1 METWP
6 YEFFSKWWLK
16 SMIWPDLFASL
27 ELMDPRDSG
36 ILRLASVG
44 TYLDALSTIT
54 GEMSLK
60 ERSNLILLDR
70 ALHEHWGLGHNVIL
84 NWCPQGDGISLL
96 VIPHYGVAEYSGHED
111 DLGLAQDGAARRPK
125 QDFFQALLSGRRCL
139 TSAQLNKVSRLL
151 GVVPTHVPLREPLK
165 NTPAQNEI
173 IEKLVKR
180 YSISYVPNRG
190 VCLFDIVGFSLLTPF
205 EQMMQ
210 LNSLS
215 YSLNSAQSRLL
226 TKRIGVDFSRTTT
239 GDGFYVWNRDLSLE
253 GNVNLYH
260 FMQLALADNA
270 IARKKAQHNTVPKL
284 RACFHIG
291 SSYEF
296 HQSEGLNP
304 TLYNYIVGDVT
315 VDLARMIDR
324 AMPGQILVGE
334 FQSAML
340 MADSERTEP
349 VLIDSVDFVDLATRS
364 VEQLAGIELSGER
377 VDAIRSYLTGTKQ
390 QSGEFSVRR
399 ITINDKHGIS
409 RRVFNA
415 KVNIYRHSAEPIL
428 LGIED
433 RVLDAGIK
441 PLAVADPAVVALRPL
456 PA

>member
-1 METWP
+1 
-6 YEFFSKWWLK
+6 
-16 SMIWPDLFASL
+16 
-27 ELMDPRDSG
+27 MDPQDSG
-36 ILRLASVG
+36 IFRLASVG
-44 TYLDALSTIT
+44 SYLDALSTIT
-54 GEMSLK
+54 DEMSLK

-70 ALHEHWGLGHNVIL
+70 ALHEHWGLGQNVIL
-84 NWCPQGDGISLL
+84 NWCPEGDGLALI
-96 VIPHYGVAEYSGHED
+96 VIPHYGVAEFSGR
-111 DLGLAQDGAARRPK
+111 DGEPGGPGAGHSPRPK

-139 TSAQLNKVSRLL
+139 TPAQLSKVARLL
-151 GVVPTHVPLREPLK
+151 GVLPTHVRLREPLK

-173 IEKLVKR
+173 IEKMVKR

-270 IARKKAQHNTVPKL
+270 IAHKNTRRNTVPRL
-284 RACFHIG
+284 RACFHVG

-296 HQSEGLNP
+296 HQAEGLNP
-304 TLYNYIVGDVT
+304 TLYNYIVGDAT

-324 AMPGQILVGE
+324 ALPGQILIGDFRAAMQTADPDSGE
-334 FQSAML
+334 A
-340 MADSERTEP
+340 A
-349 VLIDSVDFVDLATRS
+349 VIDAIDFVDLAARN

-377 VDAIRSYLTGTKQ
+377 VDAIRSYLTGTKLS
-390 QSGEFSVRR
+390 SGEFSVRR

-415 KVNIYRHSAEPIL
+415 KVNIYRHHAEPIL

-433 RVLDAGIK
+433 RVLDAGG
-441 PLAVADPAVVALRPL
+441 PPANGVENLGPSL
-456 PA
+456 QPIPA